1 MIKRILCS
9 TAVIAG
15 FMLSAGEAW
24 SSSNPARYSKTN
36 FKNAIWHE
44 SFEGDEVPYDVQF
57 HGGAKGKIEII
68 NSNARTGKKALRT
81 IKSNNKGFIV
91 IKFKKTI
98 EVKEGEKLQF
108 NSFYQGKKNFPLYS
122 KAMLRIQTPGQKNF
136 KVFSLYPGINGGD
149 RMQEIITTP
158 KDTWERKFTQR
169 KVEKGMTVFEPTL
182 VLAGAASVAVWDD
195 FYIEDDNISAEN
207 WNNNLNRRPPLD
219 RSKEMIS
226 NEELD
231 KILEKSIDHTGK
243 VVSINGKSRLLID
256 GKITA
261 PVIDGPY
268 GAFILGKT
276 YSNVKDFGAIGV
288 NLSKVAIRLGQGYPE
303 NTYPGC
309 WAGKD
314 KFNLD
319 GAIEQI
325 RNSLR
330 LNPDAKIILSIGL
343 HPYWQFTKDYPEET
357 WIGKNGKPVYGT
369 GIHINES
376 LGPDKRSNRYSW
388 PSYQS
393 EILKAHYK
401 EQITNIINGL
411 KKAKLSKAIVGIHIA
426 GGHDNQMVV
435 THFDYSKPAIKAF
448 RKFLKEE
455 YKTVEALRKAWN
467 NPTVT
472 FENAQP
478 PVFSG
483 SDDCLNPEKEKNYID
498 FFKFNKFAG
507 WRMAD
512 EMGEHAR
519 KMMGKDVFTMRWCM
533 GPYSGNPG
541 SSLDIYDFLTKQ
553 KFDILVAQAPYNL
566 RPPSSP
572 TVPRVPLDSFHLH
585 GKMYTDEFDIRTWC
599 AAPSWEKEI
608 MSIGWGLMIDFPMW
622 QAANRK
628 LAGSMFANGMGFW
641 YLDMA
646 PGWFNHPQI
655 LEDIKQVNE
664 IGNQLANMKPSGWKP
679 DTAFVI
685 DDDQMFLRNLPSPE
699 WMFDMTQLVAE
710 QQNKLGSASVPY
722 ACYSLNDLINNP
734 ELAKSFKVLIFAS
747 MYYIDAPRQKL
758 LDSLKNNN
766 RTLIFLSGT
775 GRLGGAE
782 KGSGFKVAATKR
794 TTKHQISTLPGVNYL
809 LISSYANL
817 KDPHPEVTPAWYDY
831 MKKVYA
837 IPRKGD
843 KVLARFEFNNEAA
856 IVERKNKNWKSVY
869 IGEPGSLSPDY
880 FNHLVREAGAYAVST
895 PGFQCVTDGN
905 FMMLHSMVNGKRE
918 LRLPGKVNV
927 KNVFNDREYK
937 NTDRLTI
944 NAEAGSTYWFIFTQA
959 DK

>member
-1 MIKRILCS
+1 MVKRILCS
-9 TAVIAG
+9 TAVITGA
-15 FMLSAGEAW
+15 MLSAGEAW
-24 SSSNPARYSKTN
+24 SSSNPERYGKTT
-36 FKNAIWHE
+36 FENAIWHE
-44 SFEGDEVPYDVQF
+44 SFEGSEIPYEVKYF
-57 HGGAKGKIEII
+57 GGARGKVEII
-68 NSNARTGKKALRT
+68 ESDARTGKKALRT
-81 IKSNNKGFIV
+81 VKSNSDGFIV

-98 EVKEGEKLQF
+98 QVKEGEKLQF
-108 NSFYQGKKNFPLYS
+108 NSFYQGRKNTPLYS
-122 KAMLRIQTPGQKNF
+122 KAMLRMQTPGQKNF
-136 KVFSLYPGINGGD
+136 KVFSFYPGLNGGD
-149 RMQEIITTP
+149 RMQEIIMTP
-158 KDTWERKFTQR
+158 KNTWERKFTQR
-169 KVEKGMTVFEPTL
+169 KVEKDTSVLEPTL
-182 VLAGAASVAVWDD
+182 ILAGAPSVAVWDD

-207 WNNNLNRRPPLD
+207 WNKNLNRRPPVD
-219 RSKEMIS
+219 RSPEMIS

-243 VVSINGKSRLLID
+243 VVKINGKSRLLID

-303 NTYPGC
+303 NTYRGC

-343 HPYWQFTKDYPEET
+343 HPYWQFTKDYPEES
-357 WIGKNGKPVYGT
+357 WVGKNGQFVYGT

-376 LGPDKRSNRYSW
+376 LGPDKRDTRYIW

-393 EILKAHYK
+393 EVLKAHYK

-411 KKAKLSKAIVGIHIA
+411 KKAKLSKAIVGIHMA

-472 FENAQP
+472 FENAQA
-478 PVFSG
+478 PVFNG
-483 SDDCLNPEKEKNYID
+483 NDDCLNPVTERNYID

-541 SSLDIYDFLTKQ
+541 SSLDIYDFMTNQ

-572 TVPRVPLDSFHLH
+572 TMSRVPLDSFHLH

-628 LAGSMFANGMGFW
+628 LAGSMFAKSMGFW

-664 IGNQLANMKPSGWKP
+664 IGNQLVNMKPSDWKA
-679 DTAFVI
+679 DTAFVV

-710 QQNKLGSASVPY
+710 QHNKLGSASVPY
-722 ACYSLNDLINNP
+722 AYYSLNDLIANP
-734 ELAKSFKVLIFAS
+734 ELAKSFKVLVFAG
-747 MYYIDAPRQKL
+747 MYYIDKPRQKL
-758 LDSLKNNN
+758 LDSLKNSN

-775 GRLGGAE
+775 GRLGGMNR
-782 KGSGFKVAATKR
+782 GSEFKVVATDR
-794 TTKHQISTLPGVNYL
+794 TTNHHLIKSKNSKFLTL
-809 LISSYANL
+809 SSYMNL
-817 KDPHPEVTPAWYDY
+817 KDPHPEVKPAWYDS
-831 MKKVYA
+831 MKKVYVV
-837 IPRKGD
+837 PRYGD
-843 KVLARFEFNNEAA
+843 KILASFAYNKKAA
-856 IVERKNKNWKSVY
+856 IVERNNGTWKSVY

-895 PGFQCVTDGN
+895 PGFQCATDGN
-905 FMMLHSMVNGKRE
+905 FMMLHSMVNGERE
-918 LRLPGKVNV
+918 ILLPGKVNV
-927 KNVFNDREYK
+927 KNVFNGQEFK
-937 NTDRLTI
+937 NVDKIKI
-944 NAEAGSTYWFIFTQA
+944 NAEAGSTYWFIFTPA